1 MVSELKNGNLYK
13 CYHPPAQRKFV
24 SMDVS
29 HAATKHGDVE
39 KADNIQPAATT
50 EADEAKATNARTI
63 PNLSYTQ
70 PVINSRIS
78 YHQSYGDHTLFIKQL
93 PKMKII
99 ALIVYV
105 DDIIVIRDDIEEM
118 QNLKGKLE
126 KEFKIKDLRNLRY
139 VLGIEVVRSKMGI
152 YDTQRK

>member
-1 MVSELKNGNLYK
+1 
-13 CYHPPAQRKFV
+13 
-24 SMDVS
+24 
-29 HAATKHGDVE
+29 
-39 KADNIQPAATT
+39 
-50 EADEAKATNARTI
+50 
-63 PNLSYTQ
+63 
-70 PVINSRIS
+70 
-78 YHQSYGDHTLFIKQL
+78 
-93 PKMKII
+93 MKII

>member
-1 MVSELKNGNLYK
+1 
-13 CYHPPAQRKFV
+13 
-24 SMDVS
+24 
-29 HAATKHGDVE
+29 
-39 KADNIQPAATT
+39 
-50 EADEAKATNARTI
+50 
-63 PNLSYTQ
+63 
-70 PVINSRIS
+70 
-78 YHQSYGDHTLFIKQL
+78 
-93 PKMKII
+93 MKII

-105 DDIIVIRDDIEEM
+105 DDIIVIRDDIEVM